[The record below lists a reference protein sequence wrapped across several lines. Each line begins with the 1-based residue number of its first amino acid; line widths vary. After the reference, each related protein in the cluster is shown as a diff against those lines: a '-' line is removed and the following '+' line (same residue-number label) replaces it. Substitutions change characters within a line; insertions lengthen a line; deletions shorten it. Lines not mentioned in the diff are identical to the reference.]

1 MKSKTMPCAL
11 AVLVMIV
18 ALSLVPPPAAAI
30 DEISGYLKFPNL
42 MGEVTTAGHE
52 GEIEALSYNQ
62 AAGTNACFKVT
73 VVKFLDRASPGLAV
87 LAISNQVVTP
97 VTVTLARTVRGVSQ
111 PVFTAALENVV
122 VGTVELVEVDGTPTP
137 TERVTLKPRRAT
149 LTYEFQSGA
158 GAPTPVTT
166 VVNCP

>member
-1 MKSKTMPCAL
+1 MRSKTMPCAL
-11 AVLVMIV
+11 AVVVMIV
-18 ALSLVPPPAAAI
+18 ALSLVPPPAAA

-42 MGEVTTAGHE
+42 LGEVTTAGHE

-62 AAGTNACFKVT
+62 VAGTNACFKVT

-97 VTVTLARTVRGVSQ
+97 VTVTLARTVRGALET
-111 PVFTAALENVV
+111 VFMAVLENVV
-122 VGTVELVEVDGTPTP
+122 VGTVELVDVEGSGFP
-137 TERVTLKPRRAT
+137 TERVTLRPRRTT
-149 LTYEFQSGA
+149 LTYEFQNPA
-158 GAPTPVTT
+158 GGTTPVTT